1 MGIRLRL
8 VLAATL
14 LAFVAPGAHADCASP
29 VGRDFTASSLAD
41 ARLDPASLA
50 AANAELD
57 DAGMEVRAL
66 LVIRDCKLAFE
77 RYKTGLGR
85 EHIHVI
91 HSVTK
96 SVTTTLAGN
105 LLMSG
110 AIPSLDAPIASL
122 VAKPGAATTEM
133 WTNAQRIT
141 LRNALGMASGLEYR
155 HNPAGGLA
163 VYRTENDRLL
173 EAIKPPSIAAPGTR
187 FNYSDGDASLYGA
200 AIASAGKTDLL
211 TLARTI
217 LFTPMGFGR
226 HEWNYRDREGRYPGG
241 WSMRLRA
248 MDMAKLGQL
257 YLQQGRWDG
266 RQIVTDAFRQTV
278 WTAGPSPQYGLGWW
292 IATDPELAGTPLYV
306 ANGWKGQRVFVYPTL
321 NMVVAVIASLPGA
334 EERTMANSL
343 ARHMARAAKRGHVAD
358 PGAEQRLAA
367 ATARGFQGTLR
378 VDQQAQD
385 IPSR

>member
-1 MGIRLRL
+1 MGLRLRL

-14 LAFVAPGAHADCASP
+14 LACVATVAQADCAAP
-29 VGRDFTASSLAD
+29 VGRDFAASSLAD
-41 ARLDPASLA
+41 ARLNPASIA
-50 AANAELD
+50 TANAELD
-57 DAGMEVRAL
+57 APGMEIRAL

-77 RYKTGLGR
+77 RYKAGLGR
-85 EHIHVI
+85 DHIHVI

-96 SVTTTLAGN
+96 SITTTLAGN
-105 LLMSG
+105 LLMGG
-110 AIPSLDAPIASL
+110 AIPSLDTPIASL
-122 VAKPGAATTEM
+122 VAKPRPAPAEM
-133 WTNAQRIT
+133 WAKAERIT
-141 LRNALGMASGLEYR
+141 LRNALGMASGLEYK
-155 HNPAGGLA
+155 HNPGGGLA
-163 VYRTENDRLL
+163 VYRPENDRLL
-173 EAIKPPSIAAPGTR
+173 EAIRPPLVTTPGTR

-200 AIASAGKTDLL
+200 AITSAGKTDLL
-211 TLARTI
+211 TLARST

-266 RQIVTDAFRQTV
+266 RQIFTDAFKQAV
-278 WTAGPSPQYGLGWW
+278 WSPGPSPQYGLGWW

-306 ANGWKGQRVFVYPTL
+306 ANGWKGQRVLVYPSL

-343 ARHMARAAKRGHVAD
+343 ARHMARAARSGYVAD
-358 PGAEQRLAA
+358 AGAEQRLAA
-367 ATARGFQGTLR
+367 AAAQGFRGTLR
-378 VDQQAQD
+378 VDQQEQD